1 MNQYHHPVP
10 QPQQQSSSDY
20 VQQQVYNTL
29 RLQKS
34 QRATTTK
41 PSDAQGLSSYDPAA
55 YENQHR
61 HEGHKQQ
68 FKGFHEPLVTVTT
81 QKESQARPRNI
92 VDGVELSI
100 DQLIQYN
107 NGDLASK

>member
-1 MNQYHHPVP
+1 MNQYHHQAP
-10 QPQQQSSSDY
+10 QSSAY
-20 VQQQVYNTL
+20 VQKQVYNAL
-29 RLQKS
+29 KVQKGHK
-34 QRATTTK
+34 ATQTK
-41 PSDAQGLSSYDPAA
+41 PADAQGLSSYDPAA

-92 VDGVELSI
+92 IDGVELSI
-100 DQLIQYN
+100 DQLIQFN
-107 NGDLASK
+107 KGDLASK